1 MQKNRGFM
9 KELIG
14 NIQKSEPH
22 LTGKYLINEHEVLIG
37 MNMTYEHEV

>member
-1 MQKNRGFM
+1 MQKKGCM

-14 NIQKSEPH
+14 KTQKSEPN
-22 LTGKYLINEHEVLIG
+22 LIGKYLINEHGVLIG